1 MVASLH
7 AAPSGNASGPLR
19 MVCGMHGHMHFRCAQ
34 SEKTDMSKG
43 KGKGQLGFGPLS
55 ESMDKLERAVDKI
68 SGKLSAKIVKPPA
81 GTDCPTDARG
91 TSVYSPAISGRLPH
105 AGSRLLCQ
113 AKPSYASKP
122 VRLVVGAQ
130 RAP

>member
-1 MVASLH
+1 MCNIKAYGNARAWAALGDAHGAKVGGWTELEHDAAMVASLH

-19 MVCGMHGHMHFRCAQ
+19 MTCGLLGHMHFRCAQ

-68 SGKLSAKIVKPPA
+68 SGRLSAKIV
-81 GTDCPTDARG
+81 
-91 TSVYSPAISGRLPH
+91 
-105 AGSRLLCQ
+105 
-113 AKPSYASKP
+113 
-122 VRLVVGAQ
+122 
-130 RAP
+130 